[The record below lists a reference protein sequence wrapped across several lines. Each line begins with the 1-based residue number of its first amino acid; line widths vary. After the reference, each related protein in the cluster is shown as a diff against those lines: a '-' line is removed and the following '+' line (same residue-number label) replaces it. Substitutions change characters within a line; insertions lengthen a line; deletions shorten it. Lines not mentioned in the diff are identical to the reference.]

1 MTEKK
6 KIAVLA
12 SSKSFLDSRMHFLQR
27 LIRAGHEVFCVV
39 PDRLPANPLFEN
51 GVAFFGVP
59 LQKCGLNPFA
69 DLLFLLR
76 LKALFKAQHPN
87 MLIAY
92 TIKPVIYGCLAA
104 RMAGVS
110 ELNSVIAGL
119 GYAFINQ
126 SWRQKIAGFFATRL
140 YRCALHDNRH
150 VFFQN
155 PDDQAD
161 FLKIGIVRPEQCHLV
176 NGSGV
181 DLDYFSCTPPPSGE
195 KISFILISRLLREKG
210 ILEFLAA
217 ADSLR
222 RRHSQLEFR
231 LLGPSEPGPSG
242 FSEEEMLR
250 RCADAGVEFC
260 GRTDDVRP
268 FLQQS
273 SVFVLPTWYRE
284 GVPRIILEALSV
296 GRAIITTDSPG
307 CRETLKNGLNGFF
320 VPSRDVAGLEEA
332 MEKFILSPG
341 LVAKMGIESRRLAE
355 ERFNVHQVNEQML
368 QQLGLL

>member
-27 LIRAGHEVFCVV
+27 LIRAGHEVFCAV
-39 PDRLPANPLFEN
+39 PDQLPANPLLEN
-51 GVAFFGVP
+51 GVAFFSVP

-76 LKALFKAQHPN
+76 LKTLFKAQRPD

-104 RMAGVS
+104 RMAKIS
-110 ELNSVIAGL
+110 EVNSVIAGL

-126 SWRQKIAGFFATRL
+126 SLRQKIAGFFATHL

-161 FLKIGIVRPEQCHLV
+161 FLKLDIVKPGQCHLV

-181 DLDYFSCTPPPSGE
+181 DLEYFAFTPPPAGE
-195 KISFILISRLLREKG
+195 KISFIFISRLLREKG

-217 ADSLR
+217 AESLR
-222 RRHSQLEFR
+222 RRHSRVEFR

-242 FSEEEMLR
+242 FSEEEMRR
-250 RCADAGVEFC
+250 RCVDAGVEFC

-268 FLQQS
+268 FIQQC

-284 GVPRIILEALSV
+284 GVPRIILEALAV

-307 CRETLKNGLNGFF
+307 CRETLKDGLNGLF
-320 VPSRDVAGLEEA
+320 VPSRDVAGLEKA
-332 MEKFILSPG
+332 MEKFILNPG
-341 LVAKMGIESRRLAE
+341 LVTQMGLESRRMAE
-355 ERFNVHQVNEQML
+355 ERFDVHQVNEQML